1 MRTKLFLAA
10 MAAIAV
16 VGCNKNSV
24 ETPAPSLEGPS
35 AMLKV
40 NIKSKTTKAYEVGT
54 AEENAVSSVNFYFY
68 NAAGQPYSV
77 VPGSN
82 EIEWIAAEAG
92 SAENIE
98 AVSDVVLVIKQAE
111 TTPPAKVVAILNDAT
126 DYSNVALADL
136 GNQVVKSLYTV
147 TPETETAGAK
157 ITDFVMS
164 NSVYYN
170 EGLGT
175 VMVASE
181 ITQENIFVDPDY
193 DGEAGAKY
201 EGEVE
206 VTPIDIYVE
215 RVAAKVTVA
224 FPAENVP
231 VKDENGKTMV
241 DSEGNEVYADFTGW
255 NVTNATDEAYLVK
268 NLDAPYAFNWTWNA
282 PADFRSFWAETTD
295 TPEHKHTFTALEG
308 HTQPFDYYFENTAEE
323 ASQLLVAAR
332 LVNQEGENISLA
344 KWYNVLYTVADAKTA
359 VANTLANKLYILEGD
374 KLVSVTADDI
384 TFYQREYTADDNR
397 YEVLVEATEGTAYYK
412 PALVEDKP
420 VAYTDAELAAI
431 FEAVEP
437 IQMWEEGMTYYYV
450 TINHVEGAAPAI
462 VRNHQYNV
470 TVKGVMGFGTPVYDP
485 SQIIIP
491 EPVDPQDALNL
502 AAEINV
508 LSWNIVSQDVV
519 LGN

>member
-54 AEENAVSSVNFYFY
+54 ADENAVSSVNFYFY
-68 NAAGQPYSV
+68 DAAGQPYSV

-82 EIEWIAAEAG
+82 EIKWTAAEAG

-136 GNQVVKSLYTV
+136 GNQVVTALQS
-147 TPETETAGAK
+147 ETS
-157 ITDFVMS
+157 DFVMS
-164 NSVYYN
+164 NSVYYD
-170 EGLGT
+170 EDLGT

-181 ITQENIFVDPDY
+181 ITQDNIFVDPDY

-201 EGEVE
+201 EGKVE

-231 VKDENGKTMV
+231 VKDKDGKTMV
-241 DSEGNEVYADFTGW
+241 DSKGNPVYADFTGW

-282 PADFRSFWAETTD
+282 PADFRSFWAETSD
-295 TPEHKHTFTALEG
+295 TPEHKHTFDALEG
-308 HTQPFDYYFENTAEE
+308 HTQPFDYYFENTADE
-323 ASQLLVAAR
+323 ASQFLVAAR
-332 LVNQEGENISLA
+332 LVNQDGENISLA
-344 KWYNVLYTVADAKTA
+344 KWYNVLYTVAGAKTA
-359 VANTLANKLYILEGD
+359 VANTLANKLYILKGD

-397 YEVLVEATEGTAYYK
+397 YEVLVEATEGTIYYK

-431 FEAVEP
+431 FAAVEP
-437 IQMWEEGMTYYYV
+437 IMMWEEGMTYYFV

-462 VRNHQYNV
+462 VRNHQYQINV
-470 TVKGVMGFGTPVYDP
+470 TGVKGFGTPVYDP
-485 SQIIIP
+485 SQVIIP
-491 EPVDPQDALNL
+491 EIPDEQDALNL
-502 AAEINV
+502 TARINV

>member
-1 MRTKLFLAA
+1 MKTKIFLAA

-40 NIKSKTTKAYEVGT
+40 NIKSKTTKAYEAGT
-54 AEENAVSSVNFYFY
+54 AEENAVSSVSFYFY
-68 NAAGQPYSV
+68 DAAGQPYSV

-82 EIEWIAAEAG
+82 EIEWTAALAG

-136 GNQVVKSLYTV
+136 GNQVVTALQS
-147 TPETETAGAK
+147 ETSE
-157 ITDFVMS
+157 FVMS

-170 EGLGT
+170 EDLGT

-282 PADFRSFWAETTD
+282 PADFRSFWAETSD

-332 LVNQEGENISLA
+332 LVNQKGENISLA

-359 VANTLANKLYILEGD
+359 VANTLANKLYILEDD

-397 YEVLVEATEGTAYYK
+397 YEVLVKATEGETYYE
-412 PALVEDKP
+412 PVLVEGEP
-420 VAYTDAELAAI
+420 VAYTDKELAAI

-437 IQMWEEGMTYYYV
+437 IQMWEEGMTYYYT
-450 TINHVEGAAPAI
+450 TILHNISEDGDTPGI
-462 VRNHQYNV
+462 VRNHEYQIN
-470 TVKGVMGFGTPVYDP
+470 VKGVKGFGTPVYDP

>member
-68 NAAGQPYSV
+68 DAAGQPYSV

-82 EIEWIAAEAG
+82 EIEWTAAQAG

-136 GNQVVKSLYTV
+136 GNQVVTALQS
-147 TPETETAGAK
+147 ETS
-157 ITDFVMS
+157 DFVMS
-164 NSVYYN
+164 NSVYYD
-170 EGLGT
+170 EDFGT

-181 ITQENIFVDPDY
+181 ITQDNIFVDPDY

-201 EGEVE
+201 DGEVE

-231 VKDENGKTMV
+231 VKDKEGNPMV
-241 DSEGNEVYADFTGW
+241 DSEGKAVYADFTGW

-268 NLDAPYAFNWTWNA
+268 NLKAPYQFNWTWNA
-282 PADFRSFWAETTD
+282 PADFRSFWAETSD
-295 TPEHKHTFTALEG
+295 TPEHKHTFDALEG
-308 HTQPFDYYFENTAEE
+308 HTQPFDYYFENTAPE

-344 KWYNVLYTVADAKTA
+344 KWYNVLYTVADAKVA
-359 VANTLANKLYILEGD
+359 VANTLASKVYLLEGNA
-374 KLVSVTADDI
+374 LVSVTADDI
-384 TFYQREYTADDNR
+384 DFVQRESDPSIQNR
-397 YEVLVEATEGTAYYK
+397 YEVIAQAAEGVTYYK
-412 PALVEDKP
+412 PGLVEGKP
-420 VAYTDAELAAI
+420 VVYSEKEIAAI
-431 FEAVEP
+431 FAAVEP
-437 IQMWEEGMTYYYV
+437 IMMWEEGMTYYFV

-470 TVKGVMGFGTPVYDP
+470 TVTGVKGFGTPVYDP
-485 SQIIIP
+485 SKVIIP
-491 EPVDPQDALNL
+491 EIPDEQDALNL
-502 AAEINV
+502 TAQINV

>member
-1 MRTKLFLAA
+1 MKTKIFLAA

-40 NIKSKTTKAYEVGT
+40 NIKSKTTKAYEAGT
-54 AEENAVSSVNFYFY
+54 AEENAVSSVSFYFY
-68 NAAGQPYSV
+68 DAAGQPYSV

-82 EIEWIAAEAG
+82 EIEWTAALAG

-136 GNQVVKSLYTV
+136 GNQVVTALQS
-147 TPETETAGAK
+147 ETSE
-157 ITDFVMS
+157 FVMS

-170 EGLGT
+170 EDLGT

-241 DSEGNEVYADFTGW
+241 DSEGKAVYADFTGW

-268 NLDAPYAFNWTWNA
+268 NLDAPYAFDWTWNA
-282 PADFRSFWAETTD
+282 PADFRSFWAETTG

-308 HTQPFDYYFENTAEE
+308 HTQPFDYYFENTSEE

-332 LVNQEGENISLA
+332 LVNQKGENISLA

-359 VANTLANKLYILEGD
+359 VANTLANKLYILKGD

-384 TFYQREYTADDNR
+384 TFYQREYTAGDNR

>member
-1 MRTKLFLAA
+1 MKTKLFLAA

-40 NIKSKTTKAYEVGT
+40 NIKSKATKAYEVGT
-54 AEENAVSSVNFYFY
+54 AEENAVSSVDFYFY
-68 NAAGQPYSV
+68 DAAGQPYSV

-82 EIEWIAAEAG
+82 EIEWTAAEAG

-111 TTPPAKVVAILNDAT
+111 TAPPAKVVAILNSPAN
-126 DYSNVALADL
+126 YSNFALADL
-136 GNQVVKSLYTV
+136 GNQVVESLYTV

-170 EGLGT
+170 EDLGA

-241 DSEGNEVYADFTGW
+241 DSEGNAVYADFTGW

-282 PADFRSFWAETTD
+282 PADFRSFWAETSD
-295 TPEHKHTFTALEG
+295 TPEHKHSFTALEG
-308 HTQPFDYYFENTAEE
+308 HTQPFDYYFENTARE

-332 LVNQEGENISLA
+332 LVNQDGENISLA

-397 YEVLVEATEGTAYYK
+397 YEVLVEATEDVTYYK
-412 PALVEDKP
+412 PGLVEGKP
-420 VAYTDAELAAI
+420 VPYTDAELAAI

-450 TINHVEGAAPAI
+450 TINHVEGADPAI

-470 TVKGVMGFGTPVYDP
+470 NVTGVKGFGTPVYDP

-502 AAEINV
+502 AAQINV